1 MRHYKVVY
9 IKKDIREVWI
19 EVPDNIDNDE
29 DAEDIFIR
37 DLERY
42 DDESDEANI
51 DIESPE
57 IIEVTEIDEFGEE
70 LDGY

>member
-1 MRHYKVVY
+1 MRHYKIIF
-9 IKKDIREVWI
+9 IKKDAREVWI
-19 EVPDNIDNDE
+19 EVPDNTDE
-29 DAEDIFIR
+29 VGAEHIFIR

-42 DDESDEANI
+42 DDESDEADI

-57 IIEVTEIDEFGEE
+57 IVEVTEIDEFGEE

>member
-1 MRHYKVVY
+1 MRHYKIVY
-9 IKKDIREVWI
+9 IKRDAREVWI
-19 EVPDNIDNDE
+19 EVSDNTDE
-29 DAEDIFIR
+29 EGAEDIFVR

-42 DDESDEANI
+42 DDESDEANV

-70 LDGY
+70 LDGN

>member
-9 IKKDIREVWI
+9 IKRDAREVWI
-19 EVPDNIDNDE
+19 EVPDDTDE
-29 DAEDIFIR
+29 DEAENIFIR
-37 DLERY
+37 NLERY

-70 LDGY
+70 LDGN

>member
-1 MRHYKVVY
+1 MRHYKIVY
-9 IKKDIREVWI
+9 IKRDAREVWI
-19 EVPDNIDNDE
+19 EVPDNTDE
-29 DAEDIFIR
+29 EGAEDIFIR

-42 DDESDEANI
+42 DDESDEANV

-70 LDGY
+70 LDGN